1 MPQQNFEEDDFA
13 ENQKLFAELDA
24 IFKKNQKWMEDQ
36 RVNQMN
42 ILKQM

>member
-1 MPQQNFEEDDFA
+1 MPQQKTEEDDFA